1 MDIKPRWLI
10 STNVNVI
17 ALLTALTN
25 DLRADLRKDL
35 GTVLSIKI
43 SICGERYKRYVE
55 YYLPTKIHELISL
68 IN

>member
-43 SICGERYKRYVE
+43 SICGELYKRYVE
-55 YYLPTKIHELISL
+55 CYLPTKIHELVSL

>member
-10 STNVNVI
+10 STNANVI

-25 DLRADLRKDL
+25 DLRADL

-55 YYLPTKIHELISL
+55 CYLPTKIHKLVSL